1 MAKTKKRT
9 TKKRAKSKA
18 IETGE
23 PSDFITELVDELE
36 SEGGEGTAQILGSDE
51 RAIKIRGVVSTQC
64 YQADEAL
71 GRGGIPLARL
81 TIIHGKEGCG
91 KTTICLHLVA
101 ECQRMG
107 GIVLYIDKEYKLD
120 PDYAK
125 AIGVDTKRLIISQP
139 GTLEKVYKII
149 KATIKKAAEYRK
161 RTGKR
166 VPVLIVLDSIN
177 AALAAAVIN
186 GDEDDK
192 HVAPQARV
200 HSRELPQVIMEA
212 SKEDVALVFI
222 SQYRK
227 KIGGMTF
234 GDGNDIAGGNAP
246 RYYASVIMQVTK
258 IGTTKEDDE
267 KVSNKT
273 RIECVKNQVAPPF
286 RKGEFEIRYGIG
298 IDRIASLLDAA
309 LDRGVIVQKGAW
321 FSHDGDRIGQG
332 RANVLEFLREHEDVR
347 MAVELDYQAALA
359 EGRSGSTD
367 SDEDDADE

>member
-1 MAKTKKRT
+1 MARAP
-9 TKKRAKSKA
+9 KKRAKAKRGAKSKA
-18 IETGE
+18 LETGE
-23 PSDFITELVDELE
+23 PSDFITELVEALE
-36 SEGGEGTAQILGSDE
+36 EEGGAGTAQVLGSDE
-51 RAIKIRGVVSTQC
+51 RAIKIRGVISTQC

-71 GRGGIPLARL
+71 GRGGIPLGRL

-91 KTTICLHLVA
+91 KTTFCLHLVA
-101 ECQRMG
+101 ECQAMG

-125 AIGVDTKRLIISQP
+125 SIGVDTKRLIISQP
-139 GTLEKVYKII
+139 GTLEAVYRII
-149 KATIKKAAEYRK
+149 KRTIAKAADYRVK
-161 RTGKR
+161 TGKR
-166 VPVLIVLDSIN
+166 VPILIVLDSIN
-177 AALAAAVIN
+177 AALAKAVID

-200 HSRELPQVIMEA
+200 HSRELPQVIMTA

-246 RYYASVIMQVTK
+246 RYYASVIAQITK

-298 IDRIASLLDAA
+298 IDRTASLLDAA
-309 LDRGVIVQKGAW
+309 LDHGIVQKSGAW
-321 FSHDGDRIGQG
+321 FSFDGERVGQG
-332 RANVLEFLREHEDVR
+332 RANVLEFLNEHDDVR
-347 MAVELDYQAALA
+347 GMIELDYKTKMD
-359 EGRSGSTD
+359 EGKKTD
-367 SDEDDADE
+367 GESS